1 MFGLKAAP
9 FRGITGQ
16 IDRSNLMKEVPFS
29 EAAVKL
35 FELLDEVEQGTTI
48 AITRDGKVVAHIA
61 PYERDQARMARQAI
75 QGIRELQKL
84 TKPVTAEE
92 LIAWKNEG
100 RE

>member
-1 MFGLKAAP
+1 
-9 FRGITGQ
+9 
-16 IDRSNLMKEVPFS
+16 MKEVPAS

-61 PYERDQARMARQAI
+61 PYQRDQARIARQAI

-84 TKPVTAEE
+84 TQPVTAEE
-92 LIAWKNEG
+92 LIVWKNEG
-100 RE
+100 QE

>member
-1 MFGLKAAP
+1 MFNLKAAP
-9 FRGITGQ
+9 LGGITGQ
-16 IDRSNLMKEVPFS
+16 IDRSNPMKEIPAS

-48 AITRDGKVVAHIA
+48 AMTRDGKVVAHIA
-61 PYERDQARMARQAI
+61 PYERDQPRMGRQAI
-75 QGIRELQKL
+75 QGIRELRNH
-84 TKPVTAEE
+84 TKAVTAEE